1 MRKSFLFSIV
11 GLFLG
16 ACAPLGALLLLWFS
30 PHPALS
36 VPYFIAEEWRDHT
49 FFFTYMLGGTSLSFG
64 LFGFFLG
71 RNQDVVEAHNRHLA
85 LLATQDELTG
95 LGNHRFL
102 HETLKVEFRRHL
114 NEHLPIS
121 CLMLDLDHFKRVN
134 DAYGHPFGDQVLRHF
149 AVLLKRCVRAGD
161 VATRYG
167 GEEFLCI
174 LPQCGAEEARE
185 VAERIRRETERYE
198 FINGDQRVSVTVS
211 VGVAT
216 SPDPR
221 ARGYHQLIELSDQA
235 LYKAKRQGR
244 NRVVQV
250 ILKRVKPAKSHTRS
264 LKK

>member
-11 GLFLG
+11 GLVLG
-16 ACAPLGALLLLWFS
+16 VCAPSGALLLLWFS

-36 VPYFIAEEWRDHT
+36 LPYFIVVEWRDHA
-49 FFFTYMLGGTSLSFG
+49 FFFTYMLTGSVLSFG
-64 LFGFFLG
+64 LFGYFLG
-71 RNQDVVEAHNRHLA
+71 RGRDVVEAHNRHLA

-114 NEHLPIS
+114 SEHLPIS
-121 CLMLDLDHFKRVN
+121 CLMLDLDHFKKVN
-134 DAYGHPFGDQVLRHF
+134 DAYGHPFGDYVLRHF
-149 AVLLKRCVRAGD
+149 AALLKRCVRDGD

-174 LPQCGAEEARE
+174 LPHCGPQEARE
-185 VAERIRRETERYE
+185 VAQRIRQETERCDFLDGE
-198 FINGDQRVSVTVS
+198 KRVPITVS

-216 SPDPR
+216 SQAHG

-235 LYKAKRQGR
+235 LYRAKRQGR
-244 NRVVQV
+244 NKVVQV
-250 ILKRVKPAKSHTRS
+250 TLNGVKPARSHTRTRG
-264 LKK
+264 K